1 MKITFKRVYSSLK
14 ICLLTPPALV
24 TRLWNPDVWT
34 ITERHNQARDNGYIF
49 FRYMRE
55 QHPEKKVY
63 YIIDRDADD
72 LKKIEKYGNII
83 FSNSWRH
90 YFYYVLSKVHISSH
104 TGFGCPDGAVV
115 SRWLKKPLHL
125 FNVLLPHGVS
135 YGVADFVLGKY
146 GFIDLFICSGKLEYD
161 NVLENYGYTAEQVA
175 YTGFPR
181 LDEWHNIQVKNN
193 QIVLMPT
200 WRMYLVRDPNLV
212 FEDSAYFKAY
222 QNLINNRELQ
232 QFLETN
238 QLKLVFYLHHEMQKY
253 AGSFSSDCTCIEIVE
268 RDDQYDIQE
277 LLKESALL
285 ITDYSS
291 VHFDFA
297 YMNKPVIY
305 YQFDKEDFYGK
316 QYQKGLFEVERDGF
330 GPVIDKEEDL
340 VRTIKSFYERKFKM
354 SERYY
359 QRMRAFY
366 QLHDEHNCERV
377 YETICKKMELKGIHE
392 SFPHC

>member
-14 ICLLTPPALV
+14 LCLMTPPALV
-24 TRLWNPDVWT
+24 ARLWNPDIWT

-63 YIIDRDADD
+63 YIIDRDAED

-83 FSNSWRH
+83 FSNSWTH
-90 YFYYVLSKVHISSH
+90 YFYYVLSRVHISSH

-115 SRWLKKPLHL
+115 SRWLKKPLHI
-125 FNVLLPHGVS
+125 FNVLVPHGVS

-146 GFIDLFICSGKLEYD
+146 GFIDLFICSGKLEYE
-161 NVLENYGYTAEQVA
+161 NVMQNYGYKEEQVA

-181 LDEWHNIQVKNN
+181 LDEWHHIRVKKN

-200 WRMYLVRDPNLV
+200 WRMYLARDPDLV
-212 FEDSAYFKAY
+212 FEETAYYRAF
-222 QNLINNRELQ
+222 QSLINNKGFQR
-232 QFLETN
+232 FLEEN
-238 QLKLVFYLHHEMQKY
+238 HLQLLFYLHHEMQKY
-253 AGSFSSDCTCIEIVE
+253 AESFTTECSSIEIVD
-268 RDDQYDIQE
+268 RDNQYDIQA

-316 QYQKGLFEVERDGF
+316 QYQKGLFDVERDGF
-330 GPVIDKEEDL
+330 GPVVDTENKLVRAIEDL
-340 VRTIKSFYERKFKM
+340 FQQNFLVSDLYNA
-354 SERYY
+354 
-359 QRMRAFY
+359 RMREFY
-366 QLHDEHNCERV
+366 QLYDEHNCDRV
-377 YETICKKMELKGIHE
+377 YETICARE
-392 SFPHC
+392 